1 MVFDAVTTVSMVEA
15 FQTAIP
21 LCDLPEY
28 LGATKRQIEVLS
40 LGGIVLPLILSTERG
55 WVRHVFFGRS
65 HLDELL
71 AKIAG
76 SPTTPV
82 SGEPAICIRSFML
95 ASAGPTDLSTC
106 FPKFSTETSRPSDI
120 PASKGLDYSL

>member
-1 MVFDAVTTVSMVEA
+1 MVFDAVTTVTMVEA

-28 LGATKRQIEVLS
+28 LGATKQQIEVLS
-40 LGGIVLPLILSTERG
+40 LGGIVLPLTLRTERG
-55 WVRHVFFGRS
+55 SVQHVLFGRS

-76 SPTTPV
+76 LSATPV
-82 SGEPAICIRSFML
+82 FGEG
-95 ASAGPTDLSTC
+95 ASASDLLC
-106 FPKFSTETSRPSDI
+106 LPAWGRPI
-120 PASKGLDYSL
+120 